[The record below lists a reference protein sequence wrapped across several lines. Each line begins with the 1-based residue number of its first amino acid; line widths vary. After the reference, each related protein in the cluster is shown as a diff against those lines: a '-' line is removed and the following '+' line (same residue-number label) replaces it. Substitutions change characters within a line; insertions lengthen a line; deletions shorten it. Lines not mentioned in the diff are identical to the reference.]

1 MLATPLK
8 QQASIKESTNTSIKA
23 SINKSSHVNRQAD
36 IHDDAEQLARGILCG
51 DKAMEEIFCQRY
63 YPAVRRQLIAYTRDP
78 VKAEDITHDVMLTLL
93 LRLRSRGI
101 DEPRYLARFVHQTAR
116 YSYFSWLRQ
125 PGNQQITL
133 EAIDDPADI
142 RDDAEQSLL
151 NAEQRR
157 LTLDQLERLP
167 VKRDREVLW
176 RTYFAGESKQSLC
189 EALALSNAH
198 FDRVIFRAR
207 QRLRTVVDTADREI
221 GEALMSSRS

>member
-1 MLATPLK
+1 MLATPWK
-8 QQASIKESTNTSIKA
+8 QQASITESINIRIEASIK
-23 SINKSSHVNRQAD
+23 KDSHLNRQAN
-36 IHDDAEQLARGILCG
+36 IHDDAEQLASGILGG

-78 VKAEDITHDVMLTLL
+78 VKAEDITHDVMLKLL

-101 DEPRYLARFVHQTAR
+101 DEPRYLARFVHQTTR

-125 PGNQQITL
+125 PANQQVTL
-133 EAIDDPADI
+133 EAIDDPADT

-157 LTLDQLERLP
+157 LTLGLLKRLP
-167 VKRDREVLW
+167 VERDREVLW
-176 RTYFAGESKQSLC
+176 RAYFAEESKQSLC

-198 FDRVIFRAR
+198 FDRVMFRAR
-207 QRLRTVVDTADREI
+207 QRLRAMVESADREI
-221 GEALMSSRS
+221 GEALMSARS